1 MASLP
6 WYLQTPGTVFKLTDR
21 GVGMN
26 VLGDPATD
34 QQAMKATAIICTAA
48 VDRQNEIILPDG
60 GDYTDY
66 ALNPTVLWGH
76 GLNPLFPLPI
86 AKCEDPNGQLALR
99 PSSGQIEADS
109 YFSSKDRTSEQIFS
123 LIVDKIIRATSIH
136 VLHSVKAVQQIEGRP
151 VTVYPKWS
159 MLEFSWGAI
168 GVNAEAV
175 RKTLD
180 LGKLAGSE
188 ICESIAKTLQPFA
201 AVRKGNGIGC
211 EFNQEK
217 PKAMTTDPNATPP
230 AAAAESDPVPAE
242 QAETQQEQMK
252 PSAALMAAIGQ
263 SLSELQANIA
273 AGTQMIENPEV
284 LEFLDKEFNSALGDL
299 ISMVAG
305 KSPAKALPEGE
316 GEGEER
322 EPAKPDE
329 EAVKTWLASGQGRS
343 SIFTGY
349 AAQLESLAKSPKLAG
364 PQKQLVTRIAQSVR
378 RAVADSR
385 GVAKTLK
392 DTEKA
397 AKDADATA
405 RETAL
410 AAQIEGVAKTFES
423 LSGGL
428 KKLVPVA

>member
-76 GLNPLFPLPI
+76 GMNPLFPLPI

-136 VLHSVKAVQQIEGRP
+136 VLHSAKAVQQIEGRP

-180 LGKLAGSE
+180 FGKLAGSE

-201 AVRKGNGIGC
+201 AARKGNGIGC

-217 PKAMTTDPNATPP
+217 PKAMTTDPNAPPP
-230 AAAAESDPVPAE
+230 AADPVPAE
-242 QAETQQEQMK
+242 QAETEAPAETQQK
-252 PSAALMAAIGQ
+252 PSEALLSAIGQ

-273 AGTQMIENPEV
+273 AGMKMIENPDAIAF
-284 LEFLDKEFNSALGDL
+284 LEGDFKTGLDGLVDML
-299 ISMVAG
+299 AG
-305 KSPAKALPEGE
+305 ASPAKTMPEGE
-316 GEGEER
+316 GEEK

-329 EAVKTWLASGQGRS
+329 EAVKTWLAGGAGRG

-349 AAQLESLAKSPKLAG
+349 AAQLESLAQSPKLAG
-364 PQKQLVTRIAQSVR
+364 PQKQLVSRIAQSVR
-378 RAVADSR
+378 KAVADSR

-405 RETAL
+405 AEAKL
-410 AAQIEGVAKTFES
+410 AERLEGVAKTFETIA
-423 LSGGL
+423 GGL
-428 KKLVPVA
+428 KSLVPAA